1 MIVPARCA
9 LSGIIL
15 YIKYMR
21 YASLASSSSGNC
33 HAISDGERALL
44 IDAGISFKQIR
55 LRLEG
60 LGWSLGQVRGVAV
73 THEHDDH
80 IKALPMILKHTD
92 WEILATPDTMGAIEA
107 KKGWEVPSS
116 RWTQIEAGRAVHWN
130 DWEVHPFSVP
140 HDGKDTVAFKIE
152 ARGKKMAVVTD
163 LGYVTKLAM
172 EYCKDLDFLAIESNH
187 DVDMLR
193 EGPYDPWLKSRIL
206 GKQGHLSND
215 ACAALLAKIISP
227 DLKNVVLAHLSENNN
242 DPALAKLASIT
253 VIDQSGM
260 GAALH
265 VASPNEPFEIIL

>member
-1 MIVPARCA
+1 
-9 LSGIIL
+9 
-15 YIKYMR
+15 MR

-33 HAISDGERALL
+33 HAISDGEKVLL

-55 LRLEG
+55 VRLEG

-107 KKGWEVPSS
+107 RKAWEAPSS

-130 DWEVHPFSVP
+130 GWDVHPFSVP
-140 HDGKDTVAFKIE
+140 HDGKDTVAFRIE
-152 ARGKKMAVVTD
+152 AGGKKMAVVTD

-172 EYCKDLDFLAIESNH
+172 DYCKDLDFLAIESNH

-193 EGPYDPWLKSRIL
+193 EGTYDPWLKNRIL

-253 VIDQSGM
+253 VIDQTGM
-260 GAALH
+260 GAALY